1 MLKRTLLAVVLF
13 VPQLSL
19 YARTS
24 TQIFI
29 QTPSSVFEKELL
41 GDSARVTTKKNLP
54 KSAWNIACRQTL
66 TLPLQQQLRET
77 LAAKLQVNVSD
88 KASFIEAHFNNYKSW
103 NKGKWLYCKADV
115 SINDEEKN
123 LAALAVRA
131 AWMTDYEQD
140 KKSLNALVKYA
151 IKHPFS
157 SADTVALI
165 AKIAEPDQQINY
177 LDSNLQVEGL
187 SFNDAKQA
195 VLIIWA
201 NEKRWQAMIDLA
213 KTCDSLE
220 CQRLL
225 KNAEEKKEQE
235 DANKVDDLSSYF

>member
-1 MLKRTLLAVVLF
+1 MLKRTLLAVALC

-19 YARTS
+19 YA
-24 TQIFI
+24 
-29 QTPSSVFEKELL
+29 QTPSSVFEKEFL

-54 KSAWNIACRQTL
+54 KSAWDIACRQTL

-77 LAAKLQVNVSD
+77 LAKKLQANVSE

-103 NKGKWLYCKADV
+103 NQGEWLYCKADV

-131 AWMTDYEQD
+131 AWMTDYQQD
-140 KKSLNALVKYA
+140 KKSLNTLVKYA

-165 AKIAEPDQQINY
+165 ARLTKPDQQINY

-195 VLIIWA
+195 VLTIWA

-213 KTCDSLE
+213 QTCDSLE
-220 CQRLL
+220 CRQLL
-225 KNAEEKKEQE
+225 KTAEEKKEQE
-235 DANKVDDLSSYF
+235 DASKADDLSSYF